1 MGGNFSLLSVVSFDV
16 REHMETKHKEHILF
30 TLFLSTL
37 KLSTFTFG
45 GGYVIVPLMRSLFVE
60 KLQWIENEEMLDII
74 AIAQSAP
81 GPIAVNTSVLV
92 GYKMKG
98 IIGALVT
105 LFGTI
110 LPPMVILTII
120 SLLYTLISE
129 NKVIEQ
135 LLLGMRVGVAA
146 VILHAVFVMA
156 KNIVGMKKVLPII
169 IMVVSFILSYVI
181 EVNIILILML
191 SATVGVVH
199 YVYQMKKER
208 K

>member
-1 MGGNFSLLSVVSFDV
+1 
-16 REHMETKHKEHILF
+16 MEKKKGQHILI

-45 GGYVIVPLMRSLFVE
+45 GGYVIVPLMRQLFVE
-60 KLQWIENEEMLDII
+60 KLHWIEKEEMLDII

-98 IIGALVT
+98 IVGALVT

-129 NKVIEQ
+129 NQVIRQ
-135 LLLGMRVGVAA
+135 LLLGMRVGVAS
-146 VILHAVFVMA
+146 VILHAVYVMA
-156 KNIVGMKKVLPII
+156 KNVISLKKILPVI
-169 IMVVSFILSYVI
+169 IMVISFILSYI
-181 EVNIILILML
+181 LKMNIIYILLI
-191 SATVGVVH
+191 SATVGVIH
-199 YVYQMKKER
+199 YLYQNKKEGDSV
-208 K
+208 

>member
-1 MGGNFSLLSVVSFDV
+1 
-16 REHMETKHKEHILF
+16 MEIKRKKHILL

-37 KLSTFTFG
+37 RLSTFTFG
-45 GGYVIVPLMRSLFVE
+45 GGYVIVPLMRLLFVE
-60 KLQWIENEEMLDII
+60 KLKWIEKDEMLDII

-98 IIGALVT
+98 IVGALVT

-110 LPPMVILTII
+110 LPPMIILTII

-129 NKVIEQ
+129 NLIIEQ

-146 VILHAVFVMA
+146 VILHAVYVMA
-156 KNIVGMKKVLPII
+156 KNVIVMKKVLPII
-169 IMVVSFILSYVI
+169 IMIFSFILSYGMKI
-181 EVNIILILML
+181 NIIYILII
-191 SATVGVVH
+191 SATVGVTH
-199 YVYQMKKER
+199 YFYQNKKE
-208 K
+208 KA

>member
-1 MGGNFSLLSVVSFDV
+1 MK
-16 REHMETKHKEHILF
+16 TKHKEHILF

-60 KLQWIENEEMLDII
+60 KLKWIENEEMLDII

-98 IIGALVT
+98 IVGALVT

-146 VILHAVFVMA
+146 VILHAVYVMA
-156 KNIVGMKKVLPII
+156 KNIVMLKKILPII
-169 IMVVSFILSYVI
+169 IMLISFMLAYVI
-181 EVNIILILML
+181 HVNIIYILLL

-199 YVYQMKKER
+199 YVFQMKKE
-208 K
+208 KE

>member
-1 MGGNFSLLSVVSFDV
+1 MD
-16 REHMETKHKEHILF
+16 TKKHKHIFL

-45 GGYVIVPLMRSLFVE
+45 GGYVIVPLMREVFVD
-60 KLQWIENEEMLDII
+60 KLKWIDKEEMMDII
-74 AIAQSAP
+74 AIAQSGP

-98 IIGALVT
+98 IPGALIT

-129 NKVIEQ
+129 NAIIGQ
-135 LLLGMRVGVAA
+135 LLLGMRVGVAS
-146 VILHAVFVMA
+146 VILHAVYVMA
-156 KNIVGMKKVLPII
+156 KNIVNLKKALPII
-169 IMVVSFILSYVI
+169 IMLFSFILSYVLKI
-181 EVNIILILML
+181 NIIYILIM
-191 SATVGVVH
+191 SATVGVIH
-199 YVYQMKKER
+199 FMYEHKRGEKKI
-208 K
+208 

>member
-1 MGGNFSLLSVVSFDV
+1 
-16 REHMETKHKEHILF
+16 METKKREHILL

-60 KLQWIENEEMLDII
+60 KLKWIEKEEMLDII

-110 LPPMVILTII
+110 LPPMIILTII
-120 SLLYTLISE
+120 SSLYTLISE

-146 VILHAVFVMA
+146 VILHAVYVMA
-156 KNIVGMKKVLPII
+156 KNVVVMKKVLPVI
-169 IMVVSFILSYVI
+169 IMVISFILSYVI
-181 EVNIILILML
+181 KVNILYILIIM
-191 SATVGVVH
+191 ATVGVAH
-199 YVYQMKKER
+199 YIYQKKKE
-208 K
+208 KV

>member
-1 MGGNFSLLSVVSFDV
+1 
-16 REHMETKHKEHILF
+16 METKKKEHILL

-45 GGYVIVPLMRSLFVE
+45 GGYVIVPLMREVFVE
-60 KLQWIENEEMLDII
+60 KLKWIEKEEMMDII

-129 NKVIEQ
+129 NKIIGQ
-135 LLLGMRVGVAA
+135 LLLGMRVGVAS
-146 VILHAVFVMA
+146 VILHAVYVMA
-156 KNIVGMKKVLPII
+156 RNIVSLKKILPII
-169 IMVVSFILSYVI
+169 IMIFSFILSYVLKI
-181 EVNIILILML
+181 NIIYILLI
-191 SATVGVVH
+191 SGTVGVIH
-199 YVYQMKKER
+199 YVYQQKKEE
-208 K
+208 KHI